1 MLKCNDDTA
10 HWDPNAHMRQFP
22 PAYIKPVNGRS
33 TLRSNRTSG
42 GAVVVAVNNSTMRQ
56 RASTGPF
63 RAVMRFYRSFLAAFS
78 LCCTIPGP
86 VSANSILGQASVI
99 DSDTIKIRGIEYV
112 ILVSRSVAQTK
123 GLYPLLAKE
132 MVKVGVART
141 LNLRR
146 PKGRH
151 GFQVQQFTS
160 GRFGPVVKLW

>member
-99 DSDTIKIRGIEYV
+99 DSDTIKIRGERIR
-112 ILVSRSVAQTK
+112 LVWVNAPAFRQSCLDAGGCAGRCGQQAA
-123 GLYPLLAKE
+123 LALSDISCP
-132 MVKVGVART
+132 AR
-141 LNLRR
+141 
-146 PKGRH
+146 
-151 GFQVQQFTS
+151 
-160 GRFGPVVKLW
+160 